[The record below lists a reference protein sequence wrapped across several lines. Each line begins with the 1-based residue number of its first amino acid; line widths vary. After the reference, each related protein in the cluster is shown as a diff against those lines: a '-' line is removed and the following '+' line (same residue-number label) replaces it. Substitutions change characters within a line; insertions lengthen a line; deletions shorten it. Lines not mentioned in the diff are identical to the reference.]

1 MVGIKNL
8 KYSHH
13 KDDCMVRRTTI
24 LLDDEIYEYLVSESI
39 KKYGSSK
46 RISQLVNELLRRT
59 MFDREKVVQ
68 LLMKEKVA
76 RTTAKEFESF
86 RRDLSRR
93 AEG

>member
-1 MVGIKNL
+1 
-8 KYSHH
+8 
-13 KDDCMVRRTTI
+13 MVRRTTI
-24 LLDDEIYEYLVSESI
+24 LLDDELYEYLVSESI

-86 RRDLSRR
+86 RRDLSRGT
-93 AEG
+93 EG

>member
-1 MVGIKNL
+1 
-8 KYSHH
+8 
-13 KDDCMVRRTTI
+13 MVRRTTI
-24 LLDDEIYEYLVSESI
+24 LLDDELYEYLVSESI

-76 RTTAKEFESF
+76 RTT
-86 RRDLSRR
+86 
-93 AEG
+93 G

>member
-1 MVGIKNL
+1 
-8 KYSHH
+8 
-13 KDDCMVRRTTI
+13 MVRRTTI

>member
-1 MVGIKNL
+1 
-8 KYSHH
+8 
-13 KDDCMVRRTTI
+13 MVRRTTI

-86 RRDLSRR
+86 RRDLSRS